1 MRGSPLALV
10 CSNRSTRLG
19 VRIGLVRNM
28 LASRWFLGVVVLVS
42 LVVVGVGGRRHC
54 CGNRGDRV
62 WHLPSLLGD
71 EVRPVSTE

>member
-1 MRGSPLALV
+1 MRE
-10 CSNRSTRLG
+10 
-19 VRIGLVRNM
+19 M
-28 LASRWFLGVVVLVS
+28 LASRWFLVVVVLVS